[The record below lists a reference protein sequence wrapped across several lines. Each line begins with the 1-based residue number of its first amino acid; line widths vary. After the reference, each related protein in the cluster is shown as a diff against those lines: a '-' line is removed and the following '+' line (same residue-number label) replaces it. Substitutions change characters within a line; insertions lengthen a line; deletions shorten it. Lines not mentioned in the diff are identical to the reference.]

1 MGAKPHGYLPCP
13 VCHELMI
20 RQNFGH
26 TSRVVVDVCKPH
38 GIWFDADKLTCIL
51 DWVRSGGL
59 AAANEQREAELNQ
72 EARVEVR
79 RKRERLKETSGFAG
93 DRESHD
99 DDFLGAALGAAFSFV
114 TSMFGH

>member
-1 MGAKPHGYLPCP
+1 
-13 VCHELMI
+13 MI

-59 AAANEQREAELNQ
+59 AAANEQRETELNQ
-72 EARVEVR
+72 EARVEAR
-79 RKRERLKETSGFAG
+79 LKRERLKETAVIAG
-93 DRESHD
+93 DRKGHD
-99 DDFLGAALGAAFSFV
+99 GDFLVAAFSFLAN
-114 TSMFGH
+114 MFGG